1 MKSQHLPLLN
11 SVSTPTLHPSGSHAV
26 VAVTRP
32 DFDGD
37 SYVGQ
42 LWEVPLSAEG
52 TAPRRITRGFRDT
65 SPRFSPDGHVLA
77 FVRAEAGGKP
87 QLHIMDAR
95 GGEAHPVTEQKM
107 GVGSF
112 DWSLDSTRISYTARV
127 PEHGRYGTID
137 GVGPAAEDARHIETL
152 KFRMNGAGYTGDK
165 RSQVFVVEVPAV
177 DAEPAVAPAGRAKDA
192 ARDADEESTFS
203 AVPASVQ
210 LTDADADHNGPAFS
224 NDGNRILFN
233 ASLHEGR
240 DLDLRSDI
248 YSIAADGTDRQLL
261 TNLEGTTLG
270 AGDGRMSADGQW
282 LFFLGSELSSTGIDF
297 VARNAGLYVA
307 PVSDPS
313 SVRRLTDAESVDL
326 GETGGPLVRCG
337 PDGVLVTN
345 RTRGSLE
352 VLHVKADGGTAVV
365 SAGPRVIS
373 GMDAVG
379 DSVVVSYS
387 DPATMGDVAVVRDGD
402 LQPVTNFSEQLRNE
416 AGVVLPKEVT
426 YPAADGYPVHGWVLL
441 PEGEGPHPVLLNI
454 HGGPFAQYGWGLFDE
469 AQVYVEAGYAVLL
482 PNPRGAAGY
491 GQAHGRSIKEAMGTV
506 DLLDVLG
513 FLEGALAEFDVL
525 DGARL
530 GVMGGSYGGYLT
542 AWTIS
547 QDHRFTAA
555 IVERGYLDP
564 PSFVGSSDI
573 GWFFSN
579 EYTGSDPE
587 KVKGQNPFAHIDK
600 VQTPALILHS
610 EEDLRCPL
618 EQAHRYYT
626 ALKLRGVD
634 TEMVIFPGENHEL
647 SRAGTPHHRK
657 QRFEHI
663 LRWWA
668 KYLPTPQ
675 NRISA

>member
-1 MKSQHLPLLN
+1 MKSEHLPLLN
-11 SVSTPTLHPSGSHAV
+11 SVSAPTVHPSGTRSA

-32 DFDGD
+32 DFDAD

-42 LWEVPLSAEG
+42 LWEVPLSGDGAG
-52 TAPRRITRGFRDT
+52 PRRLTRGFRDS
-65 SPRFSPDGHVLA
+65 SPRFSPDGNVLA
-77 FVRAEAGGKP
+77 FIRAEAGGKP

-95 GGEAHPVTEQKM
+95 GGEAQAVTDQKL

-112 DWSLDSTRISYTARV
+112 DWSPDSSRIAYTARV
-127 PEHGRYGTID
+127 PQHGRYGTVD
-137 GVGPAAEDARHIETL
+137 GVGPGAEDARHIDTL
-152 KFRMNGAGYTGDK
+152 KFRMNGVGYTGDK
-165 RSQVFVVEVPAV
+165 RSQLFLVEVPAV
-177 DAEPAVAPAGRAKDA
+177 DAEPPVAPAGRAKDA
-192 ARDADEESTFS
+192 AGGEEAEAFS
-203 AVPASVQ
+203 AVPQSVQ
-210 LTDADADHNGPAFS
+210 LTDADADHNGPVFS
-224 NDGNRILFN
+224 DNGNRILFS

-240 DLDLRSDI
+240 DENLRSDI
-248 YSIAADGTDRQLL
+248 YSIAADGTDRQQL
-261 TNLEGTTLG
+261 TNLDGSTIG
-270 AGDGRMSADGQW
+270 ASDGRISADGQW
-282 LFFLGSELSSTGIDF
+282 LFYLGGELSSTGIDF
-297 VARNAGLYVA
+297 VARNTGLYVA

-313 SVRRLTDAESVDL
+313 AARRLTDAETVDL
-326 GETGGPLVRCG
+326 GETGGPLARFG

-352 VLHVKADGGTAVV
+352 LLQVRADGGTTVLA
-365 SAGPRVIS
+365 AGPRLVT
-373 GMDAVG
+373 GLDAAG
-379 DSVVVSYS
+379 DTVVVTFS
-387 DPATMGDVAVVRDGD
+387 DPATMGDVALVHEGGLKQLTDFSARLRD
-402 LQPVTNFSEQLRNE
+402 E

-426 YPAADGYPVHGWVLL
+426 YQADDGYPVHGWVLL

-491 GQAHGRSIKEAMGTV
+491 GQEHGRSIKAAMGTV

-513 FLEGALAEFDVL
+513 FLEGALAEFDGL
-525 DGARL
+525 DDGRL
-530 GVMGGSYGGYLT
+530 GIMGGSYGGYLT

-587 KVKGQNPFAHIDK
+587 KVRGQNPFAHIDK
-600 VQTPALILHS
+600 VQTPALIIHS

-626 ALKLRGVD
+626 ALKLRGVE

-668 KYLPTPQ
+668 RYLPTAQ
-675 NRISA
+675 NRIGA